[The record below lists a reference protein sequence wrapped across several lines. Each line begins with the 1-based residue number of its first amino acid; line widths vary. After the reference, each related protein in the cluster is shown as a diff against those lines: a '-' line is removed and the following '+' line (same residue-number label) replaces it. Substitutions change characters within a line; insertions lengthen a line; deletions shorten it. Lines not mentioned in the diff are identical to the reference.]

1 MKYTEREVRAY
12 LQTHTQAETQQHF
25 KISQYR
31 LTKIIGTA
39 RLRKPWHDTDVLMQD
54 MRKFHNNVPLLA
66 KYYGITDSGLYA
78 RLKRYHVKG
87 IRHAWTK
94 KHDQFV
100 AMNIHI
106 MHVTDIAKA
115 LKRTT
120 RAVCERARQL
130 GVSYNAALG
139 LTATM
144 LADDLGVNTEN
155 IWSWVKLCKMPV
167 EVHPSGRRS
176 YDVEAVYNWLASGH
190 ALRLPNPENLSSEL
204 QEIVEQCKRD
214 YIGALELQAYG
225 FSTHERVNI
234 KALKPAYIGRVWG
247 YGNVYNR
254 AFVADYIM
262 RCVPRL
268 NQRALPGEI
277 WYQGILDR
285 FAREYVTTQTLQ
297 RLFGKLI
304 TGSVYYAGLP
314 RPVYNGI
321 HEKAA
326 VIAWLQE
333 SGKYPSALEA
343 LQNGK

>member
-1 MKYTEREVRAY
+1 MSYTDREVRTY
-12 LQTHTQAETQQHF
+12 LQTHTQKEAMQHF
-25 KISQYR
+25 NISQYKI
-31 LTKIIGTA
+31 TKIIGTA
-39 RLRKPWHDTDVLMQD
+39 RMRKPWHDTDVLMQD

-78 RLKRYHVKG
+78 RLKRYRVKG
-87 IRHAWTK
+87 IRNAWTK

-106 MHVTDIAKA
+106 MHVTDIAKK

-130 GVSYNAALG
+130 GVTYNSALG

-144 LADDLGVNTEN
+144 LADELGITTEQ

-176 YDVEAVYNWLASGH
+176 YDIEAVYNWLAQGH
-190 ALRLPNPENLSSEL
+190 ALRLTNPEKLNTEL
-204 QEIVEQCKRD
+204 QEIVAQCKRD
-214 YIGALELQAYG
+214 YIGALELKAYG
-225 FSTHERVNI
+225 FSIHESVNI

-254 AFVADYIM
+254 AFVADQLI
-262 RCVPRL
+262 RVVPRL
-268 NQRALPGEI
+268 NQRALPGED

-314 RPVYNGI
+314 RPVYNGV

-326 VIAWLQE
+326 VIAWLQHT
-333 SGKYPSALEA
+333 GKYPSALEA
-343 LQNGK
+343 LQNG

>member
-1 MKYTEREVRAY
+1 MSYTDREVRAY
-12 LQTHTQAETQQHF
+12 LRTHTQKETQKHF
-25 KISQYR
+25 SIGHAT

-39 RLRKPWHDTDVLMQD
+39 RMRKPWHDTDMLMQD

-66 KYYGITDSGLYA
+66 KYYGISAGALYA
-78 RLKRYHVKG
+78 RIKRYHLKG
-87 IRHAWTK
+87 VRNAWTK

-106 MHVTDIAKA
+106 KHVGDIAKA

-144 LADDLGVNTEN
+144 LADDLGVNTEH

-190 ALRLPNPENLSSEL
+190 ALRLPNPEKLSSEL

-247 YGNVYNR
+247 YGNVYR
-254 AFVADYIM
+254 RDFVAEYIM

-268 NQRALPGEI
+268 NQRALPGED

-343 LQNGK
+343 LQHGK

>member
-1 MKYTEREVRAY
+1 MSYTDREVRAY
-12 LQTHTQAETQQHF
+12 LQTHTQAETREHF
-25 KISQYR
+25 KMSQYR
-31 LTKIIGTA
+31 LHKIIGTA
-39 RLRKPWHDTDVLMQD
+39 RLRKPWHDTDVLLQD
-54 MRKFHNNVPLLA
+54 LRKFHNNVPLLA
-66 KYYGITDSGLYA
+66 KYYGITDSALYA
-78 RLKRYHVKG
+78 RLKRYRVKG
-87 IRHAWTK
+87 VRYAWTK

-106 MHVTDIAKA
+106 MHITDIAKK

-139 LTATM
+139 LTCTM
-144 LADDLGVNTEN
+144 LADELGVNTEH
-155 IWSWVKLCKMPV
+155 ISSWVKLCDMPV

-190 ALRLPNPENLSSEL
+190 ALRLPNPETLSDEL
-204 QEIVEQCKRD
+204 QDIVAQCKRD

-225 FSTHERVNI
+225 FSTRDRVNI
-234 KALKPAYIGRVWG
+234 KALKPAYIGRIWG
-247 YGNVYNR
+247 YGNVYKR
-254 AFVADYIM
+254 DFVAEYIV

-268 NQRALPGEI
+268 NQRALPGED

-297 RLFGKLI
+297 RLFGKMI
-304 TGSVYYAGLP
+304 TGNLYSAGLP

-321 HEKAA
+321 HNKAA
-326 VIAWLQE
+326 VIAWLQNT
-333 SGKYPSALEA
+333 GKYASVLEA
-343 LQNGK
+343 LQHGK